1 MSDRTLVTVRGF
13 SPTEREDLAAAR
25 LLALEQMPYLATA
38 LFEVVPVCC
47 PGLGTF
53 AVDADW
59 RLYIDPERLVGWG
72 PAAAAGVLL
81 HEVGHLLRDHHARH
95 AEQEHNDGLLW
106 NLAADAEIN
115 DDLLAAGVPLPD
127 GPITPSY
134 LEQPDRQLAE
144 SYFHHLLD
152 RQRVLI
158 DPACGS
164 GAGGAPLDVEL
175 DDEDEVHPAVSPLEQ
190 DLVRR
195 KVASD
200 IEAAGGGRGAQAGTV
215 PGGWRR
221 WATRQLEPPV
231 IAWPHRLRRAMRRS
245 LSVRAGQLD
254 TSYRRPGR
262 RRVPGI
268 VTPGMVQPE
277 LRVGVV
283 VDTSSSMSDGQL
295 GAALAELEGICRS
308 AGVRDD
314 GLTVVTADVEVREVP
329 RLRHAADLPII
340 GGGGTDLRP
349 AIRYLAGHR
358 RRPAVV
364 VVLTDGFT
372 PWPVE
377 PPSRCQVIDVVVP
390 RTDGLVP
397 DDPPSWVEAVVVER
411 QPR

>member
-1 MSDRTLVTVRGF
+1 VSDRTLVTVRGF
-13 SPTEREDLAAAR
+13 SPTELEDLAAAR

-53 AVDADW
+53 AVDAAW
-59 RLYIDPERLVGWG
+59 RLYIDPAQLERWG
-72 PAAAAGVLL
+72 PPAAAGVLL

-95 AEQEHNDGLLW
+95 AEQPHHDALLW

-115 DDLLAAGVPLPD
+115 DDLVEAGVPLPD
-127 GPITPSY
+127 GPVTPAC
-134 LEQPDRQLAE
+134 LDQPDGQLAE
-144 SYFHHLLD
+144 RYYHHLLD
-152 RQRVLI
+152 RHRELI

-164 GAGGAPLDVEL
+164 GAGGAELDVEL
-175 DDEDEVHPAVSPLEQ
+175 DDDDGHHPTVSPLDQE
-190 DLVRR
+190 LVRR
-195 KVASD
+195 KVAGD
-200 IEAAGGGRGAQAGTV
+200 IEAAGEGRGAQPGAV
-215 PGGWRR
+215 PGGWQR
-221 WATRQLEPPV
+221 WATQHLEPPV

-245 LSVRAGQLD
+245 LSVQAGQLD
-254 TSYRRPGR
+254 TSYRRTGR
-262 RRVPGI
+262 RRVPGV

-295 GAALAELEGICRS
+295 GAALAELDGICRR
-308 AGVRDD
+308 AGIRDD

-349 AIRYLAGHR
+349 AIRHLVDHR
-358 RRPAVV
+358 RRPVVV

-372 PWPVE
+372 PWPSE
-377 PPSRCQVIDVVVP
+377 PPTRCQVIAVVIA
-390 RTDGLVP
+390 RSDGLVP
-397 DDPPSWVEAVVVER
+397 AEPPAWVQAIGL
-411 QPR
+411 PRHRA

>member
-1 MSDRTLVTVRGF
+1 MSDRTLATVRGF

-72 PAAAAGVLL
+72 PPAAAGVLL

-95 AEQEHNDGLLW
+95 AEQEHRDGRLW

-134 LEQPDRQLAE
+134 LERPDGQLAE
-144 SYFHHLLD
+144 SYFHHLLEW
-152 RQRVLI
+152 QRVLI

-164 GAGGAPLDVEL
+164 GAGGAELDVEL
-175 DDEDEVHPAVSPLEQ
+175 DDEDDLHPAVSPLEQ

-221 WATRQLEPPV
+221 WATRQLEPPL

-262 RRVPGI
+262 RRVPGV

-329 RLRHAADLPII
+329 RLRHAADLPIV

-358 RRPAVV
+358 RRPAAV

-377 PPSRCQVIDVVVP
+377 PPPRCQVIVVVVP

-397 DDPPSWVEAVVVER
+397 DDPPSWAETVVLDR
-411 QPR
+411 W

>member
-1 MSDRTLVTVRGF
+1 MNDRSPAPERGF
-13 SPTEREDLAAAR
+13 SPSAREDLAAAR
-25 LLALEQMPYLATA
+25 LLALEHMPYLATA
-38 LFEVVPVCC
+38 LFEVVPVCS

-59 RLYIDPERLVGWG
+59 RLYIDLEQLTRWG
-72 PAAAAGVLL
+72 PPAAAGVLL

-95 AEQEHNDGLLW
+95 AEQAHHDGRLW

-127 GPITPSY
+127 GPITPAC
-134 LEQPDRQLAE
+134 LDQPEGQLAE
-144 SYFHHLLD
+144 RYFHDLLD
-152 RQRVLI
+152 RQRDLT
-158 DPACGS
+158 DPTCGS
-164 GAGGAPLDVEL
+164 GSGGDRLDVEREG
-175 DDEDEVHPAVSPLEQ
+175 DDGTHPTVSPLDRE
-190 DLVRR
+190 LVRR
-195 KVASD
+195 KVAGD
-200 IEAAGGGRGAQAGTV
+200 IAAAASGGGARAGTV

-221 WATRQLEPPV
+221 WASRQLDPPV

-245 LSVRAGQLD
+245 FAVRSGQLD

-283 VDTSSSMSDGQL
+283 VDTSSSMSDEQL
-295 GAALAELEGICRS
+295 GAALAELDGICRR
-308 AGVRDD
+308 AGVRAD
-314 GLTVVTADVEVREVP
+314 GLTVVTADVEVWEVAD
-329 RLRHAADLPII
+329 LRRAVDLPII

-349 AIRYLAGHR
+349 AIGYLAGHR

-372 PWPVE
+372 PWPAA
-377 PPSRCQVIDVVVP
+377 PPRRCQLIAAVIP
-390 RTDGLVP
+390 RTDGQVP
-397 DDPPSWVEAVVVER
+397 AAPPAWVETIRVER
-411 QPR
+411 GAW